1 MNGSVRQDFQ
11 FLWLSTWFSKAA
23 EWDAGKRG
31 LSDEGGST
39 LPSSSPIITS
49 SRYLLSALC
58 LPHAYLLCKPY
69 FFRTLWITPQ
79 LYIKPNLTLPYLV
92 PCPTTKIQSTS
103 SFLAEYHHPAPLY
116 NCHLHSINC
125 PSWPIL
131 TWQIKSCTVELNQHQ
146 GQYYRSYL
154 KHGGQLS
161 QHSLH
166 IRITWRAL

>member
-1 MNGSVRQDFQ
+1 MQETQPKWWGREHTAQLFYNHQ
-11 FLWLSTWFSKAA
+11 
-23 EWDAGKRG
+23 
-31 LSDEGGST
+31 
-39 LPSSSPIITS
+39 LPVPAVVSG
-49 SRYLLSALC
+49 

-79 LYIKPNLTLPYLV
+79 FYIKPNLPLPYLG

-116 NCHLHSINC
+116 NCLLHSINC

-146 GQYYRSYL
+146 GQYCRSYL